1 MLDFIV
7 RNDVTEA
14 EIEESSQKAD
24 KRRET
29 KDTAAVIKQY
39 ADIIRTK
46 KKSIISI
53 AYHQGKVF
61 KRFKDKERF
70 IKLVKMFKVRK
81 SAIIFKTDIFKLIDM
96 HSKLMKS
103 SRTLGFLKTITGI
116 LRKFV
121 TKFETSLKR

>member
-14 EIEESSQKAD
+14 EVEESSQKAD

-39 ADIIRTK
+39 ADIIRSK

-53 AYHQGKVF
+53 AYHQEKVF

-70 IKLVKMFKVRK
+70 IKLVKMFKVHK
-81 SAIIFKTDIFKLIDM
+81 SAIIFKIDIFKLIDM

-103 SRTLGFLKTITGI
+103 SRTLGFLKTITGM
-116 LRKFV
+116 LSKFV

>member
-14 EIEESSQKAD
+14 EIEESSQKVD

-46 KKSIISI
+46 KKSIKFI

-70 IKLVKMFKVRK
+70 IKLVKMFKVHK
-81 SAIIFKTDIFKLIDM
+81 SAIIFKIDIFKLIDM

-103 SRTLGFLKTITGI
+103 FRTLGFLKTITGI
-116 LRKFV
+116 LSKFV